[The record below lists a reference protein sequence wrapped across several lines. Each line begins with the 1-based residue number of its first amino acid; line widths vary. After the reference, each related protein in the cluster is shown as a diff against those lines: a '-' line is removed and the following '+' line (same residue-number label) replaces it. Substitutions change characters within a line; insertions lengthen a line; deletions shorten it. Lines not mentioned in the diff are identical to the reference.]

1 MQQREL
7 GSSGIQASVVAFGA
21 WAIGGG
27 PWWGPTDDTESIR
40 AIHAALDA
48 GINLIDT
55 APVYGFGRSEEVIGK
70 ALKGRRD
77 RAVIATKCG
86 LWWDDD
92 TGVIHFEQLG
102 FKVRRTLDPRTIRI
116 EVESSLKRLGTDH
129 LDVLQTHWQAPEA
142 FKTPIADTM
151 ACLMDL
157 KQQGKIRSIGAS
169 NVTTAEMT
177 EYRRCGALDVCQP
190 RYSLLDRRIEADVLP
205 YCHKN
210 KISTLVYSPLEQGLL
225 TGKIGM
231 DKIFTEDEFRNR
243 IAWFKSANRQ
253 RVLAMLAG
261 WKDLTDKYRCTIG
274 QLVIAWTVAQP
285 GVTCAL
291 CGARKAVDAVENAG
305 AGDLRLDADDLARI
319 RRDAEALGAPQA

>member
-27 PWWGPTDDTESIR
+27 PWWGPTDDAESIR

-48 GINLIDT
+48 GITLIDT
-55 APVYGFGRSEEVIGK
+55 APVYGFGRSEEVLGR
-70 ALKGRRD
+70 ALEGRRD
-77 RAVIATKCG
+77 RAVLATKCG

-102 FKVRRTLDPRTIRI
+102 HKVRRTLDPRTIRL
-116 EVESSLKRLGTDH
+116 EVEASLKRLRTDR
-129 LDVLQTHWQAPEA
+129 LDVLQTHWQAVEP

-151 ACLMDL
+151 ACLLEL
-157 KQQGKIRSIGAS
+157 KQQGKIRAIGAS
-169 NVTTAEMT
+169 NITPQEMT

-190 RYSLLDRRIEADVLP
+190 RYSLLDRRIEADGLP
-205 YCHKN
+205 YCHQN

-225 TGKIGM
+225 TGKIGLE
-231 DKIFTEDEFRNR
+231 KTFTADEFRNR
-243 IAWFKSANRQ
+243 IAWFQPANRS

-261 WKDLTDKYRCTIG
+261 WQDLTDKYRCTLS

-291 CGARKAVDAVENAG
+291 CGARKAADAIENAG
-305 AGDLRLDADDLARI
+305 AGDLKLDPADLARI
-319 RRDAEALGAPQA
+319 RHAAAALGAPQ